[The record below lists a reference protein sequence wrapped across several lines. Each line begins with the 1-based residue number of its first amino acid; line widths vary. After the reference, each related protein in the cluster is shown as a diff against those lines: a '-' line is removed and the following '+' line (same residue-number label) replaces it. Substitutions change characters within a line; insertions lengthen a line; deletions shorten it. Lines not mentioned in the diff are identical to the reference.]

1 VRPRIL
7 YCQYT
12 NPAAY
17 PPLEH
22 GARILAREGWDVVF
36 LGIGAFGRADGLTLL
51 PSPGVV
57 AYRLPYRPPGRR
69 QKAHYARYAL
79 WVLRWAFRWRPDW
92 LYASDPLSTP
102 IALAVSRVA
111 GCRVVYHEHDSP
123 DQVSGAG
130 AGRPRALL
138 LRARAALVRRAA
150 LCVLP
155 SEVRAQ
161 RFRHETGR
169 ERDVLTVWNCP
180 LREEVAPARSPHD
193 GGALW
198 VLCHGSITPTT
209 LPLSVVDAL
218 PLVPER
224 LRLRIVGYETAGR
237 PGHTQAI
244 RARAAA
250 LGVSDRVEIVEPV
263 GHCSGLLDWTR
274 RSDVGLA
281 LMPSWSENG
290 NERMMVGASNK
301 PFDYLAS
308 GLALVVSDLPDWRA
322 LFVERG
328 LGRACIPEDP
338 KSLAETLAWYLAHPA
353 EMRAMGERGRRRVRD
368 EWHYERAFEPV
379 LRRLRVPRVSA
390 GLQVLALPES
400 RVGS

>member
-1 VRPRIL
+1 VRPRVL

-12 NPAAY
+12 NPAGY

-36 LGIGAFGRADGLTLL
+36 LGTGAFGADGLALL
-51 PSPGVV
+51 PHPGI
-57 AYRLPYRPPGRR
+57 ASYRLPYCAPGWR

-92 LYASDPLSTP
+92 LYASDPLSAP
-102 IALAVSRVA
+102 IALAASRLT

-123 DQVSGAG
+123 DQVSGAD
-130 AGRPRALL
+130 AGRPRAVL
-138 LRARAALVRRAA
+138 LRARAALARRAA

-155 SEVRAQ
+155 SAARAQ

-169 ERDVLTVWNCP
+169 ERDVVTVWNCP
-180 LREEVAPARSPHD
+180 LLEEVAPARPRHA

-198 VLCHGSITPTT
+198 VLYHGSITPAR

-218 PLVPER
+218 ALLPER
-224 LRLRIVGYETAGR
+224 VRLRIVGYGTAGHPHHLR
-237 PGHTQAI
+237 TVL
-244 RARAAA
+244 ARTAG
-250 LGVSDRVEIVEPV
+250 LGVSARVEIVGAV
-263 GHCSGLLDWTR
+263 ADRAALLDWCG

-281 LMPSWSENG
+281 LMPSRSENA
-290 NERMMVGASNK
+290 NERTMAGASNK

-322 LFVERG
+322 LFVEPG
-328 LGRACIPEDP
+328 LGLACVPEEP
-338 KSLAETLAWYLAHPA
+338 KSLAEALAWYLEHPA

-368 EWHYERAFEPV
+368 EWNYERAFEPV
-379 LRRLRVPRVSA
+379 LRRLQAPRAST
-390 GLQVLALPES
+390 GLPVAALPES